1 METVLPLAW
10 PKQREAVDL
19 DALVAEHK
27 QMVYRIAY
35 SVLRNHHDAEDAAQD
50 AFLKVIRAAEKL
62 AGVTDQK
69 AWIARIAWNAALDRR
84 RGARPVAES
93 IETLA
98 RGVSELRQAGR
109 SPEQIAAASE
119 MQRLLRQLI
128 ETLPGKLREA
138 VTLSTVEELS
148 HTELAATLQTS
159 EAAVRARL
167 HQARRLLKEKL
178 DRVLG
183 ASL

>member
-19 DALVAEHK
+19 TALVAEHK

-84 RGARPVAES
+84 RGTREES

-98 RGVSELRQAGR
+98 RGVNELRQAGR

-119 MQRLLRQLI
+119 MQRLLGQLI

-138 VTLSTVEELS
+138 VTLSTVEELG
-148 HTELAATLQTS
+148 HAELAATLQTS

>member
-1 METVLPLAW
+1 MPLAW
-10 PKQREAVDL
+10 PKQRAAVDL

-50 AFLKVIRAAEKL
+50 AFLNVIRAAVKL
-62 AGVTDQK
+62 AGVTDRK

-84 RGARPVAES
+84 SRRAGRPAEQS
-93 IETLA
+93 VETLA
-98 RGVSELRQAGR
+98 RGVNELRQAGR

-119 MQRLLRQLI
+119 MQRLLGQLI
-128 ETLPGKLREA
+128 QALPGKLREA
-138 VTLSTVEELS
+138 VILSTVEELS
-148 HTELAATLQTS
+148 HTELAAALQTS